1 MVIQI
6 KDLLAR
12 QAEIDTS
19 HRNTDARYKLISAQL
34 AREAEKQNKPEEA
47 KALRMLSSFGY
58 NDYWKSMVESS
69 QKHSLLPDQGDEY
82 DRVHRNDTPIES
94 AWLVPKN
101 GHCDC
106 DSHLELESMCRH
118 KYVRGGRK
126 FDAALFPEQ
135 LLQLHK
141 MKPVDQGSAPLQVA
155 KENFSDDGGGDWL
168 CASDG
173 GDVKVGKEAIM
184 SIDNTALAL
193 SAPAYARSRHQKAVG
208 HADLIREAMQVATY
222 ASNARPQTRDAV
234 YESLIMMKEM
244 LQGSSQD
251 SPSNVVETLK
261 NAMGSSTMTA
271 SLGEPKA
278 SAGPEAN
285 KQGAPWQSRL
295 VSTTMI

>member
-1 MVIQI
+1 
-6 KDLLAR
+6 
-12 QAEIDTS
+12 
-19 HRNTDARYKLISAQL
+19 
-34 AREAEKQNKPEEA
+34 
-47 KALRMLSSFGY
+47 
-58 NDYWKSMVESS
+58 
-69 QKHSLLPDQGDEY
+69 
-82 DRVHRNDTPIES
+82 
-94 AWLVPKN
+94 
-101 GHCDC
+101 
-106 DSHLELESMCRH
+106 MCQH
-118 KYVRGGRK
+118 EYVRGGRK

-261 NAMGSSTMTA
+261 NAHHG
-271 SLGEPKA
+271 
-278 SAGPEAN
+278 N
-285 KQGAPWQSRL
+285 QGLFLQQ
-295 VSTTMI
+295 

>member
-1 MVIQI
+1 MREAYESAYNNVVSKIGSNPTMLEYLKGYYDHPERFACYYIKRIPCNLGKTSSQPAKANHSSVIAHLGPGSQKDMVIQI

-126 FDAALFPEQ
+126 FDAALFPE
-135 LLQLHK
+135 
-141 MKPVDQGSAPLQVA
+141 
-155 KENFSDDGGGDWL
+155 
-168 CASDG
+168 
-173 GDVKVGKEAIM
+173 
-184 SIDNTALAL
+184 
-193 SAPAYARSRHQKAVG
+193 
-208 HADLIREAMQVATY
+208 
-222 ASNARPQTRDAV
+222 
-234 YESLIMMKEM
+234 
-244 LQGSSQD
+244 
-251 SPSNVVETLK
+251 
-261 NAMGSSTMTA
+261 
-271 SLGEPKA
+271 
-278 SAGPEAN
+278 
-285 KQGAPWQSRL
+285 
-295 VSTTMI
+295 